1 MKPSRSLK
9 PHKGITLIE
18 LMVVVAIIGIL
29 ASIAYP
35 SYVTYV
41 QRANR
46 VDAQS
51 IMMENAQFMERWF
64 TTNGTYSG
72 AVLPFA
78 LSPNGTYA
86 GATLPVS
93 LSPKNSTA
101 TTAKY
106 AISFNPAI
114 TATTYTIQAAL
125 VNSNTD
131 PLCGTMTLNQVGF
144 KTEAGTGAVGDC
156 WKD

>member
-64 TTNGTYSG
+64 TT
-72 AVLPFA
+72 
-78 LSPNGTYA
+78 NGTYA

>member
-78 LSPNGTYA
+78 LSP
-86 GATLPVS
+86 
-93 LSPKNSTA
+93 KNSTA

-131 PLCGTMTLNQVGF
+131 PLCGTMTLNQVGI

-156 WKD
+156 WRD

>member
-64 TTNGTYSG
+64 TTNGTY
-72 AVLPFA
+72 
-78 LSPNGTYA
+78 A
-86 GATLPVS
+86 GATLPVA